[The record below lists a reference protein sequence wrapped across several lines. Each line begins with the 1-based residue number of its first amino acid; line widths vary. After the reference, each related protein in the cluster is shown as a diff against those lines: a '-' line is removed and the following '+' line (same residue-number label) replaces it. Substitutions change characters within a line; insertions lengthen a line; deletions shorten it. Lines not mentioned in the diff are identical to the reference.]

1 MKKTHKSRHNKK
13 RNTAFLYE
21 VLIQD
26 ITRSVMGGQ
35 DKRKEVAL
43 SICKEFFNKRSVLYE
58 EKELY
63 VSLLEAK
70 GMDFKL
76 IEKLLHEAKKEY
88 SALNKKE
95 IFNTQ
100 TKMINR
106 VNKRLSSE
114 VFNNFVSNY
123 KDLATISQ
131 ILNQNL
137 PLKQRILLENNF
149 LENSSVIAENV
160 RSDLEP
166 TDNLVYK
173 TFVKKYNKKYEEHLL
188 EEQKEVVT
196 RYATSFSDNGISL
209 KIYLNEELGRLK
221 GILKKS
227 LDDKVITEDE
237 NMARKTAEVVSILES
252 YRDKKEFTQDSISQ
266 ILEIQ
271 DLVKEIES

>member
-1 MKKTHKSRHNKK
+1 MKPN
-13 RNTAFLYE
+13 L
-21 VLIQD
+21 V
-26 ITRSVMGGQ
+26 
-35 DKRKEVAL
+35 
-43 SICKEFFNKRSVLYE
+43 
-58 EKELY
+58 
-63 VSLLEAK
+63 
-70 GMDFKL
+70 
-76 IEKLLHEAKKEY
+76 EKLLKEAKKEY
-88 SALNKKE
+88 GRLSKRE
-95 IFNTQ
+95 IFNMQ
-100 TKMINR
+100 TKMINK
-106 VNKRLSSE
+106 VNKRLSPA
-114 VFNNFVSNY
+114 VFNSFVSNY